1 VKSLATLVAFL
12 VSIVLI
18 GGPVALGLTF
28 IRTERR
34 AVTYTR
40 IVIALGVGSLS
51 IFIGLILMLSGGAVG
66 SIILGL
72 IGISTGSFATYR
84 AMKEFRDRMR

>member
-1 VKSLATLVAFL
+1 MLVAFL

-28 IRTERR
+28 IHTERR

-51 IFIGLILMLSGGAVG
+51 IFIGLILMLNGGAVG
-66 SIILGL
+66 SIILGH
-72 IGISTGSFATYR
+72 IGISTGSVATYR

>member
-1 VKSLATLVAFL
+1 MFVAFL

-51 IFIGLILMLSGGAVG
+51 IFIGLILMLNGGAVG

-72 IGISTGSFATYR
+72 IGISTGSIATYR
-84 AMKEFRDRMR
+84 AMKEVRDRMR